1 MRSWKTIGNLFEEV
15 HMRAIVLFGA
25 GIVCGILMMQPSVAQ
40 GNKGKGRRLNHVGVN
55 VKNYQESLD
64 FYTKTLGFREAF
76 TVKDDKGNP
85 TLTYVQI
92 DKGTFVELQPAGDR
106 PVGMTHVGLWLDDI
120 NAEVSSLKKAGVKV
134 EDPRVGRTDAPLT
147 NITDPNGAR
156 FELMELTPGS
166 LQRKAV
172 ESWK

>member
-1 MRSWKTIGNLFEEV
+1 MRGIALFV
-15 HMRAIVLFGA
+15 A
-25 GIVCGILMMQPSVAQ
+25 GLVCGIVMMQPGSAQ
-40 GNKGKGRRLNHVGVN
+40 GTKGKGRRLNHVGIN
-55 VKNYQESLD
+55 ARNYQETFD

-85 TLTYVQI
+85 GLTYVQI
-92 DKGTFVELQPAGDR
+92 DKGTFVEIQPAGDR

-120 NAEVSSLKKAGVKV
+120 NAEIANLRKAGVKV
-134 EDPRVGRTDAPLT
+134 EDARMGRTNAPLS

-172 ESWK
+172 DGYK

>member
-1 MRSWKTIGNLFEEV
+1 
-15 HMRAIVLFGA
+15 MRALVLFGA
-25 GIVCGILMMQPSVAQ
+25 GIVCGILMMQPGAAQ
-40 GNKGKGRRLNHVGVN
+40 GNKGKGLRLNHVGIN
-55 VKNYQESLD
+55 VKNFEESLNY
-64 FYTKTLGFREAF
+64 YTKTLGFREAF

-120 NAEVSSLKKAGVKV
+120 NAEVSNLKKAGVKV
-134 EDPRVGRTDAPLT
+134 EDPRVGRTNAPLT

-172 ESWK
+172 DGWK

>member
-120 NAEVSSLKKAGVKV
+120 NAEVSNLKKAGVKV
-134 EDPRVGRTDAPLT
+134 EDPRVGRTNAPLT

-156 FELMELTPGS
+156 FELMELTPAS